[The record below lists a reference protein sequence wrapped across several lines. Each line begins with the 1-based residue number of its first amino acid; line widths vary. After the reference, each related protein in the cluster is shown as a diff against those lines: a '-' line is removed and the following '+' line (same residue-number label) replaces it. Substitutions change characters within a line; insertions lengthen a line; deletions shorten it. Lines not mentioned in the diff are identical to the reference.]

1 MASLE
6 TPQGEVRS
14 GDRQRVWSGSGA
26 AGPGRE
32 ISFGRSRPGG
42 RPRTGEASRTAT
54 GVGGP
59 LPGRQGRSFAKAIFR
74 EDRATRQPMTGR
86 KGDLEVSRWTPA
98 LHPPLAPA
106 PLADGATGLHLS
118 TSEPNHDPP
127 RPLAQGADFTRLRR
141 HPLHATRSLR
151 RSSHAPPSRPGNNPP
166 TLDGKG
172 GQPKGI
178 ARFRPGRRFSDLL
191 TRTAFQIPRRSPLP
205 YPSSALTGF
214 SPRRTATT
222 QVPPTRSWR
231 ARLFG

>member
-1 MASLE
+1 
-6 TPQGEVRS
+6 
-14 GDRQRVWSGSGA
+14 
-26 AGPGRE
+26 
-32 ISFGRSRPGG
+32 
-42 RPRTGEASRTAT
+42 
-54 GVGGP
+54 
-59 LPGRQGRSFAKAIFR
+59 
-74 EDRATRQPMTGR
+74 MTGR

-106 PLADGATGLHLS
+106 PLADGLHHARLHVEGVVLPGDGGPAEGAPEALVPLQALRATGLHLS
-118 TSEPNHDPP
+118 TSEPNRDPP

-151 RSSHAPPSRPGNNPP
+151 RSSHAPPSRPGNDPPSRPGNDPP

-172 GQPKGI
+172 GQPERI
-178 ARFRPGRRFSDLL
+178 ARFRPGRRFSALL